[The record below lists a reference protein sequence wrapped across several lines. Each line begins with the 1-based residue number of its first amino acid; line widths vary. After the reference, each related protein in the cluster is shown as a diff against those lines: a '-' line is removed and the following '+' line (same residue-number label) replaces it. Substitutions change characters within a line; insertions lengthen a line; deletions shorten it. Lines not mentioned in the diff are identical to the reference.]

1 MSSLLHLERSRIWL
15 FALTFLSSSLALSL
29 GGTVTLKLSLSCSLT
44 CKHRNWCYKFQ
55 PFCCFF
61 FFFPSIKA
69 FAVPEGFSSASAA
82 QDSKSE
88 DREQAYRAPEII
100 PMYGV
105 SAKMVPLFQDSG
117 HRWALE
123 KCNKTIVGLRDRL
136 TNLCCY
142 HFVHLQGEAIKFSF
156 YLEKEASSQAVR
168 WETSSSTT
176 WRLTSW
182 LMKQTRSKCT

>member
-1 MSSLLHLERSRIWL
+1 MTFCINFSLIIPSLVIRRHSYTQAQFVLLSYLQAQKLMLQIS
-15 FALTFLSSSLALSL
+15 TFLL
-29 GGTVTLKLSLSCSLT
+29 
-44 CKHRNWCYKFQ
+44 
-55 PFCCFF
+55 

-117 HRWALE
+117 HR
-123 KCNKTIVGLRDRL
+123 
-136 TNLCCY
+136 
-142 HFVHLQGEAIKFSF
+142 
-156 YLEKEASSQAVR
+156 
-168 WETSSSTT
+168 
-176 WRLTSW
+176 
-182 LMKQTRSKCT
+182 